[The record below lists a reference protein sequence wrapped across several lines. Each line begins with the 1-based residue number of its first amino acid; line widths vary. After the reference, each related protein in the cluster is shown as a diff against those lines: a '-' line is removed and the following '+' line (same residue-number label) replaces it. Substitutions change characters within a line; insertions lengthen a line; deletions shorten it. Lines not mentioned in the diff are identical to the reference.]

1 MARGE
6 AQSRMKRS
14 RTRFG
19 LVWLTLVAFSVQL
32 GVAVLHH
39 HSERG
44 SGIAARAMT
53 AGLCAPSGQRPCVPA
68 PHNDNDGCVLC
79 WAATVAAN
87 SLVPPLP
94 ELPTPPTVVAVRL
107 GTFDSVP
114 VRPIHRDNFQ
124 ARGPPSDP
132 AA

>member
-1 MARGE
+1 
-6 AQSRMKRS
+6 MKRS

-44 SGIAARAMT
+44 LGIAARAMT
-53 AGLCAPSGQRPCVPA
+53 AGLCAPSSQGPCVPA

-79 WAATVAAN
+79 WAAAVAAN
-87 SLVPPLP
+87 SLAPPPLP
-94 ELPTPPTVVAVRL
+94 VLPVPSAVVRVRVS
-107 GTFDSVP
+107 TFDSVA
-114 VRPIHRDNFQ
+114 VRPLHRDNFQ
-124 ARGPPSDP
+124 ARGPPSDV

>member
-1 MARGE
+1 MVRSK
-6 AQSRMKRS
+6 AQSCMKRS
-14 RTRFG
+14 RTRLG
-19 LVWLTLVAFSVQL
+19 LVWLTLIAFGVQL

-68 PHNDNDGCVLC
+68 SHHDSDGCVLC
-79 WAATVAAN
+79 WAAAVAAN
-87 SLVPPLP
+87 TLAPPLL
-94 ELPTPPTVVAVRL
+94 ELPTPTMVISVQL
-107 GTFDSVP
+107 GTFDSLS

-124 ARGPPSDP
+124 ARGPPSAP